1 MSIISLL
8 IFLLLP
14 AALIWAETRIKVIS
28 WLSPAF
34 WCYAL
39 GIFLGNILPLDLQA
53 SNLTQ
58 QAAVALAIPLLLFPS
73 EIKTWS
79 RLAGK
84 TLLSFAIWVFGVG
97 MMSILASFIWKEFFE
112 FPQQMAAMAA
122 SVYTGGTA
130 NMSAVQFAID
140 APLQLFDT
148 MNLSDLSFSG
158 MYLIFVLTIAQKL
171 FLKFLRPFPV
181 STAPE
186 INIPEENEE
195 VHLKNPEKLLS
206 TLVSLG
212 IAVLVLA
219 ASAGVSFLIFGKM
232 EETLLVISLA
242 VLGILASM
250 VPRIQQLPMSY
261 STGEYLFLVFCVAV
275 GSRVDLVAVLQAVPA
290 TLAFMGTIALGTVTF
305 HTFLARLFNIDA
317 DTVLITHSA
326 GIFGP
331 PFIGPIATAMR
342 NREIVVSGMTLGVI
356 NLAIGNFM
364 GILIFNL
371 LS

>member
-1 MSIISLL
+1 MSVLSLL

-14 AALIWAETRIKVIS
+14 GILIWAEPKLKIIS

-39 GIFLGNILPLDLQA
+39 GIFCGNILSLDFHI
-53 SNLTQ
+53 SELTQ
-58 QAAVALAIPLLLFPS
+58 QATVALAIPLLLFPS
-73 EIKTWS
+73 EIKSWT

-84 TLLSFAIWVFGVG
+84 TLLSFGIWVLGVG
-97 MMSILASFIWKEFFE
+97 LMSIIACLIWKDFFALPE
-112 FPQQMAAMAA
+112 QMAALAA

-130 NMSAVQFAID
+130 NMSAVQFAIQ
-140 APLQLFDT
+140 APPQLFDT

-158 MYLIFVLTIAQKL
+158 LYLIFVLTAAQKL
-171 FLKFLRPFPV
+171 LLKFLQPFPQK
-181 STAPE
+181 E
-186 INIPEENEE
+186 ILAEEILAEEEIPE
-195 VHLKNPEKLLS
+195 LS
-206 TLVSLG
+206 RTNKILSILSSLG
-212 IAVLVLA
+212 TAVLVVAL
-219 ASAGVSFLIFGKM
+219 SAGLSFSLFGKM
-232 EETLLVISLA
+232 EETWVVIALA
-242 VLGILASM
+242 ILGIAFSM
-250 VPRIQQLPMSY
+250 VPSIRKLPMSY

-290 TLAFMGTIALGTVTF
+290 TLAFMGTIAFGTVLF
-305 HTFLARLFNIDA
+305 HSLMARIFNIDA

-364 GILIFNL
+364 GILIYNL